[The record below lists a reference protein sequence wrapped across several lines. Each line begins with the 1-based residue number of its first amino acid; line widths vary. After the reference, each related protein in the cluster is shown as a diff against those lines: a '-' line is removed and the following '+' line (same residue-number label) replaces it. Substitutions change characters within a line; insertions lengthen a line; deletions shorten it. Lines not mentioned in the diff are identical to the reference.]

1 VSCGKV
7 KEEVILRTGGETMAV
22 IAVYKNF
29 ATGGREIGRLIAREL
44 GYHYVDKALFQK
56 VAEGLHVSEGTL
68 ESFEQSREY
77 RISNLFANLFSK
89 RYIQRIVGYDRTVV
103 EENEYQD
110 RLQSLI
116 LGVAKEDGAV
126 IIGRAAHYFLRDV
139 KNCYRFRLIA
149 PTEYRKKYAVERLGV
164 SPSQAE
170 RVLERRDKNQAWFHR
185 SVCGEDYDSPFLF
198 HRTVNTGLISL
209 EKTAGIMLSVVNHG
223 RRGNVQ

>member
-1 VSCGKV
+1 
-7 KEEVILRTGGETMAV
+7 MAV

-29 ATGGREIGRLIAREL
+29 ASGGREIGRLLAREL

-56 VAEGLHVSEGTL
+56 IAEGLHVSEGTL

-77 RISNLFANLFSK
+77 RISNLFTNLFSK
-89 RYIQRIVGYDRTVV
+89 RYIQRIVGYDKTVV

-126 IIGRAAHYFLRDV
+126 IIGRAAHYFLRDM

-149 PTEYRKKYAVERLGV
+149 PMEHRQKYAVEKLGV
-164 SPSQAE
+164 APSQAQ
-170 RVLERRDKNQAWFHR
+170 RVLERRDRKQAWFHR
-185 SVCGEDYDSPFLF
+185 SVCGEDYASPLLF
-198 HRTVNTGLISL
+198 HVTVNTGVISL
-209 EKTAGIMLSVVNHG
+209 EKAVEIVLSVVNHG
-223 RRGNVQ
+223 S